1 MRMNPSRNANL
12 NQKGGSVG
20 VLDIYRLNI
29 PATVKDIKRLR
40 IKETTTEVC
49 LELKEPSSISS
60 NSSGCFM
67 LFQPWQWPTN
77 WCFNLNP
84 KCSRM
89 NSNLDAWRHAL
100 EGFVVVVATAAV
112 VVAKQVKQVSTCHKK
127 RWRNK
132 PWRKRWLTIATW
144 RLKWGCL
151 LLTIIFETNEWIPQN
166 HGSWKRW
173 LRL

>member
-1 MRMNPSRNANL
+1 MKKKQKQLWSHHLASNLPPLQICPLEMRMNPSRNANL

-84 KCSRM
+84 KSSRM

-100 EGFVVVVATAAV
+100 EGFVVVVVATAAV
-112 VVAKQVKQVSTCHKK
+112 VLPS
-127 RWRNK
+127 RWSRCQHAIKSADGINPGGK
-132 PWRKRWLTIATW
+132 
-144 RLKWGCL
+144 GDY
-151 LLTIIFETNEWIPQN
+151 E
-166 HGSWKRW
+166 
-173 LRL
+173 